1 MTAAALRRITDPED
15 RRKVEYLVRQL
26 ADPNREDEWPFLK
39 GVLASITRR
48 YP

>member
-1 MTAAALRRITDPED
+1 MAPAALRRITDPED
-15 RRKVEYLVRQL
+15 RRKVDYLARQL
-26 ADPNREDEWPFLK
+26 ADPTREGDWPFLK